1 MSNNII
7 KIFLLFIPII
17 YAVDIITI
25 TYTSDQ
31 KLLPFFSNN
40 DKVLFIFSNFDI
52 SPKDDYLGYS
62 ELKLF
67 QSLTDPQLPLDV
79 ATYKWII
86 NLLGGNFM
94 NGITLDV
101 FNSSYYKYKEVLGT
115 DLDKDFKIIYNLINN
130 HRNVY

>member
-7 KIFLLFIPII
+7 KIFLLFIPMI
-17 YAVDIITI
+17 YAVNIITI
-25 TYTSDQ
+25 TYTSDK

>member
-1 MSNNII
+1 MRKRILNIF
-7 KIFLLFIPII
+7 FLTIQII
-17 YAVDIITI
+17 YAVNIITI
-25 TYTSDQ
+25 TYTSD
-31 KLLPFFSNN
+31 KILIPFFSNN

-67 QSLTDPQLPLDV
+67 QSLTDPQLPLDI

-101 FNSSYYKYKEVLGT
+101 FNSSYYKYREVLGT

-130 HRNVY
+130 RDNVY